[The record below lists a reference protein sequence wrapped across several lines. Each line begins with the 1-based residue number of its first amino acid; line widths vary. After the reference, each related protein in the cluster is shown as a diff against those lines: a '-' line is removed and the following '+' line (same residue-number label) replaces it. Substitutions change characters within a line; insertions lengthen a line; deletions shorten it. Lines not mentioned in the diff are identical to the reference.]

1 MFTIGLAVG
10 FLVYLAYLASRSVF
24 RIQEGHVGVV
34 TTLGAALREPGQ
46 ERHLKL
52 FPPGLHYK
60 MPWQKFR
67 SISLMEE
74 IIDLSGPE
82 GARVAMAADGTTLR
96 LDAVLRYLPVPEEL
110 YNLIFDMAAPQ
121 EHITGL
127 FTCLLRSEIANFR
140 PANEGR
146 SGDDPALHPST
157 PQAHPDTPGGS
168 YALLQ
173 RERRRLNEE
182 IMEYCKGEIG
192 SQYGVRF
199 SAVDLVDI
207 SPPAELDEALNAA
220 VHAQMNAET
229 TYAHAEA
236 AAERKIIASQ
246 RGVEVAELKALA
258 VEDEIR
264 TLTAQL
270 EELEKDKTLELYV
283 ARRNAEVLSQS
294 KHHYVRRGS

>member
-1 MFTIGLAVG
+1 
-10 FLVYLAYLASRSVF
+10 
-24 RIQEGHVGVV
+24 
-34 TTLGAALREPGQ
+34 
-46 ERHLKL
+46 
-52 FPPGLHYK
+52 
-60 MPWQKFR
+60 
-67 SISLMEE
+67 
-74 IIDLSGPE
+74 
-82 GARVAMAADGTTLR
+82 
-96 LDAVLRYLPVPEEL
+96 
-110 YNLIFDMAAPQ
+110 
-121 EHITGL
+121 
-127 FTCLLRSEIANFR
+127 
-140 PANEGR
+140 
-146 SGDDPALHPST
+146 
-157 PQAHPDTPGGS
+157 
-168 YALLQ
+168 
-173 RERRRLNEE
+173 
-182 IMEYCKGEIG
+182 MEYCKGEIG

-246 RGVEVAELKALA
+246 RGVEVEELKALA